1 MTYLVLKSLHIVFM
15 VTWFAGLFYLP
26 RLFIYHRAAEDTI
39 SLDRFVIMSRRL
51 YGIMSLG
58 AALTLVFGVAILFIR
73 TDLLSAGWFHIKL
86 VLLAGLAAY
95 HGYCKRIMRELAE
108 GRCKRSDRWLRF
120 YNEVPVLP
128 LFGIV
133 FLAIL
138 KPTF

>member
-26 RLFIYHRAAEDTI
+26 RLFIYHRAADDAI
-39 SLDRFVIMSRRL
+39 SLDRFVVMERRL
-51 YGIMSLG
+51 YGIMTLG
-58 AALTLVFGVAILFIR
+58 ALLTAGFGIAILFIR
-73 TDLLSAGWFHIKL
+73 TDLLGAGWFHAKL
-86 VLLAGLAAY
+86 ALLAALAAY
-95 HGYCKRIMRELAE
+95 HLYCRRIMRELAE
-108 GRCKRSDRWLRF
+108 RRCGRSDRWLRL

-138 KPTF
+138 KPF

>member
-1 MTYLVLKSLHIVFM
+1 
-15 VTWFAGLFYLP
+15 
-26 RLFIYHRAAEDTI
+26 
-39 SLDRFVIMSRRL
+39 
-51 YGIMSLG
+51 

-73 TDLLSAGWFHIKL
+73 TDLLTTGWFHAKL
-86 VLLAGLAAY
+86 VLLLGLTVY

-108 GRCKRSDRWLRF
+108 GRCERSDRWLRL

-138 KPTF
+138 KPAF

>member
-1 MTYLVLKSLHIVFM
+1 MTYLVLKALHIIFM

-26 RLFIYHRAAEDTI
+26 RLFIYHRAAEDRI

-51 YGIMSLG
+51 YAIMTLG
-58 AALTLVFGVAILFIR
+58 ALLTLAFGIGILFIR
-73 TDLLSAGWFHIKL
+73 TDLLTTGWFHAKL
-86 VLLAGLAAY
+86 ALLAGLAGY
-95 HGYCKRIMRELAE
+95 HLYCRRIMRELAE
-108 GRCKRSDRWLRF
+108 GRCQRSDRWLRI

-138 KPTF
+138 KPF